1 VGEDVKKSLFR
12 ALSGFCGPAS
22 LLLGNFKPSMLN
34 SLQSPC
40 YYTVFAAFD
49 VKGTGFP
56 FSDRLGNVR
65 RNIYRRDPSYT
76 TDLHV

>member
-1 VGEDVKKSLFR
+1 VREDVKKSLFR
-12 ALSGFCGPAS
+12 AVSGFCGPAS
-22 LLLGNFKPSMLN
+22 LPPGSFKVSMLN
-34 SLQSPC
+34 SLQSPR
-40 YYTVFAAFD
+40 YYRVFAAFE

-56 FSDRLGNVR
+56 FSDRVGSVR